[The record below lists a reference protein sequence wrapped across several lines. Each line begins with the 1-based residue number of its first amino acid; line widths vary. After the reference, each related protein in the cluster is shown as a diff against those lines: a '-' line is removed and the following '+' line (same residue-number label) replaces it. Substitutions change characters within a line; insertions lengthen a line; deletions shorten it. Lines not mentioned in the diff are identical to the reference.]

1 MSIPEGT
8 KCCAMVWQGWHRY
21 PCGNKASVEREGKF
35 YCKVHDPV
43 RIEEKAKIRDKEVE
57 ERRIERNRWIVLGH
71 PDYRVME
78 KALNLVCKNLPE
90 CPGYTYMW
98 KGPVC
103 ENCPL
108 KNGIGWQDEKVVLPD
123 GLETEDCWRVFYKEK
138 ARKAIE
144 EEK

>member
-8 KCCAMVWQGWHRY
+8 KCCGRVFDGWHSH

-78 KALNLVCKNLPE
+78 KALELACEDISEVIGSIPTNKKKS
-90 CPGYTYMW
+90 YM
-98 KGPVC
+98 
-103 ENCPL
+103 
-108 KNGIGWQDEKVVLPD
+108 DE
-123 GLETEDCWRVFYKEK
+123 
-138 ARKAIE
+138 ARKILA